1 MTEILDHLH
10 RDCRPDH
17 IEVVNNLALIAT
29 VGHGMVRRVGIAATL
44 FTALSEAGVN
54 VRMIDQ
60 GSSEIN
66 IIVGVESDDFEVAL
80 RAVYA
85 CFENEEDWID

>member
-1 MTEILDHLH
+1 MH

-60 GSSEIN
+60 GSSELN
-66 IIVGVESDDFEVAL
+66 VIVAVKETDFEQAIRCIYDMFVNSVA
-80 RAVYA
+80 
-85 CFENEEDWID
+85 